1 MKLILAEYLAS
12 LKERGELDIILP
24 DLLSE
29 IGMSVFSRPAIGT
42 RQYGVDVGAEGG
54 PEDERKVF
62 LISIKPGDLRRSGW
76 NTGQQSLRASLDE
89 IREVYIPK
97 ILGKRS
103 KDLPVVIVLC
113 LGGEL
118 HEGVRT
124 EVEGYIDKYTEEG
137 RIEFDIWNG
146 DKLAG
151 LILSGVLRENVLP
164 ETWRSD
170 FRKSLAL
177 VDESDASFEH
187 FHRLMTSIG
196 DACEAAA
203 PARLTAIRQIYVGLW
218 TLYVWGRNADNIEV
232 AYLCS
237 ERAVLVAWELAKE
250 YLKSESEEARQIG
263 QSMGRLIE
271 LHVRIADDYIASY
284 VEPRAKTAY
293 GLSAAVPSHASLDV
307 NLRMF
312 DLVGRIGS
320 RGLWLLH
327 FVERLAQNGQ
337 EEDEEQVGFAV
348 QRTAQL
354 LADIIANNPILFT
367 PIKDSQAIDINIA
380 CLFLDGVGSNSVI
393 RDWIG
398 KTAEAT
404 MFAFR
409 SHGLY
414 PCIHNEYRDL
424 IDHPRQ
430 DDDYRVEATAG
441 SLLIPTLAVWAAVTR
456 DAATLGRLADF
467 VAGPYAHSTLQL
479 LYPGSD
485 TETHL
490 YRNSDAHGL
499 AFTDIEIQRSVE
511 AMLAPIKSEGEASGA
526 FTSLSAVRF
535 GLWPLVI
542 LASRHYR
549 IPVPPQFWPLEE
561 SINDKTR

>member
-1 MKLILAEYLAS
+1 MKTCEQ
-12 LKERGELDIILP
+12 R
-24 DLLSE
+24 
-29 IGMSVFSRPAIGT
+29 SR
-42 RQYGVDVGAEGG
+42 
-54 PEDERKVF
+54 
-62 LISIKPGDLRRSGW
+62 
-76 NTGQQSLRASLDE
+76 
-89 IREVYIPK
+89 
-97 ILGKRS
+97 
-103 KDLPVVIVLC
+103 
-113 LGGEL
+113 
-118 HEGVRT
+118 
-124 EVEGYIDKYTEEG
+124 GYIDRYTDEG
-137 RIEFDIWNG
+137 IEFDIWNG
-146 DKLAG
+146 DRLAG
-151 LILSGVLRENVLP
+151 LILSGVLRENALP

-177 VDESDASFEH
+177 VDEPDASFEH
-187 FHRLMTSIG
+187 FRRLVNSIG

-218 TLYVWGRNADNIEV
+218 TLYVWGRNADNIEA

-237 ERAVLVAWELAKE
+237 ERAVLIAWELSKE
-250 YLKSESEEARQIG
+250 YLKSESEEARQVR

-271 LHVRIADDYIASY
+271 LHVRIADDYITSY
-284 VEPRAKTAY
+284 VEPRAKTAH

-307 NLRMF
+307 NLRLF

-320 RGLWLLH
+320 RGLWLLNSA
-327 FVERLAQNGQ
+327 ERLGQ
-337 EEDEEQVGFAV
+337 DGKEEDEEQVGLAV

-380 CLFLDGVGSNSVI
+380 CLFLNGVGSDSVI
-393 RDWIG
+393 REWIG

-414 PCIHNEYRDL
+414 PCVHNEYRDL

-456 DAATLGRLADF
+456 DAETLGRLADF
-467 VAGPYAHSTLQL
+467 VAGDYAHSTLQL
-479 LYPGSD
+479 WYPGSD

-490 YRNSDAHGL
+490 YRGSDAHGL
-499 AFTDIEIQRSVE
+499 ADTGIEIHRSHE
-511 AMLAPIKSEGEASGA
+511 EMLAPIKLECEATGV
-526 FTSLSAVRF
+526 FTSLSAVSF
-535 GLWPLVI
+535 GLWSLVI
-542 LASRHYR
+542 LASRHHR
-549 IPVPPQFWPLEE
+549 VPVPPQFWGL
-561 SINDKTR
+561 

>member
-1 MKLILAEYLAS
+1 MKLIFVEYLAS
-12 LKERGELDIILP
+12 LKERGELDVILP

-42 RQYGVDVGAEGG
+42 RQYGVDVGAVGGAEG
-54 PEDERKVF
+54 EEKVF
-62 LISIKPGDLRRSGW
+62 LISIKPRDLKRPDW
-76 NTGQQSLRASLDE
+76 DTGQQSLRTSLNE
-89 IREVYIPK
+89 IRDVYIPK
-97 ILGKRS
+97 HLPGRY

-113 LGGEL
+113 IGGEL

-124 EVEGYIDKYTEEG
+124 NVESYIDNHTREG
-137 RIEFDIWNG
+137 LEFEVWNG
-146 DKLAG
+146 DMLAH
-151 LILSGVLRENVLP
+151 LLLSGVLRENALP

-170 FRKSLAL
+170 FRKAVAL
-177 VDESDASFEH
+177 VDEPDASFEH
-187 FHRLMTSIG
+187 FRRLVSSIS

-203 PARLTAIRQIYVGLW
+203 PAHLTAIRQIYLGLW
-218 TLYVWGRNADNIEV
+218 TLYVWGRNADNIEA

-237 ERAVLVAWELAKE
+237 ERAVLIAWELTKE
-250 YLKSESEEARQIG
+250 YFKSESEEARQIG

-271 LHVRIADDYIASY
+271 LHIRIADDYITTY
-284 VEPRAKTAY
+284 VVPRAKTPH
-293 GLSAAVPSHASLDV
+293 GLSAAVPSPASLDV
-307 NLRMF
+307 NLRLF

-320 RGLWLLH
+320 TGLWLLH
-327 FVERLAQNGQ
+327 SAGRLGQ
-337 EEDEEQVGFAV
+337 DGKEEEEEEVGLAL
-348 QRTAQL
+348 QRMAQL

-380 CLFLDGVGSNSVI
+380 CLFLKGVGSDPVI
-393 RDWIG
+393 REWIG

-414 PCIHNEYRDL
+414 PCVYNEYRDL

-430 DDDYRVEATAG
+430 DDDYRVKATAA
-441 SLLIPTLAVWAAVTR
+441 SLLIPTLAVWAAVTP
-456 DAATLGRLADF
+456 DAETLGRLADF

-490 YRNSDAHGL
+490 YRNGGVHGL
-499 AFTDIEIQRSVE
+499 NFTEIEIQRSGE
-511 AMLAPIKSEGEASGA
+511 NLLAPIKLECEASDA
-526 FTSLSAVRF
+526 FTSLSAVNF

-549 IPVPPQFWPLEE
+549 VPVPPQFWGL
-561 SINDKTR
+561 

>member
-1 MKLILAEYLAS
+1 MKLILVEYLAS
-12 LKERGELDIILP
+12 LKERGELDVILP

-54 PEDERKVF
+54 PEGECKVF

-89 IREVYIPK
+89 IQDVYIPK
-97 ILGKRS
+97 ILARRY

-118 HEGVRT
+118 HEDVRT
-124 EVEGYIDKYTEEG
+124 EVEGYIDRYTDE
-137 RIEFDIWNG
+137 RIDFDIWNG

-151 LILSGVLRENVLP
+151 LILSGVLRENALP

-177 VDESDASFEH
+177 VDEPDASFEH
-187 FHRLMTSIG
+187 FRRLMNSIG

-203 PARLTAIRQIYVGLW
+203 PARLTAIRQIYLGLW
-218 TLYVWGRNADNIEV
+218 TLYVWGRNADNIEA

-237 ERAVLVAWELAKE
+237 ERAVLIAWELTKE

-271 LHVRIADDYIASY
+271 LHVRIADDYITSY

-307 NLRMF
+307 NLRLF

-320 RGLWLLH
+320 RGLWLRHSAGHLGQDGKEEH
-327 FVERLAQNGQ
+327 EEEVRL
-337 EEDEEQVGFAV
+337 AV

-380 CLFLDGVGSNSVI
+380 CLFLNGVGSNSVI
-393 RDWIG
+393 REWIR

-414 PCIHNEYRDL
+414 PCVHNEYRDL

-456 DAATLGRLADF
+456 DAETLGRLADF
-467 VAGPYAHSTLQL
+467 VAGHYAHSTLQL
-479 LYPGSD
+479 WYPGSD

-490 YRNSDAHGL
+490 YRGSDAHGL
-499 AFTDIEIQRSVE
+499 AASGIEIHRSCE
-511 AMLAPIKSEGEASGA
+511 AMLAPIKLECDASGA
-526 FTSLSAVRF
+526 FTSLSAVSF

-542 LASRHYR
+542 LASRHHR
-549 IPVPPQFWPLEE
+549 VPVPPQFWEL
-561 SINDKTR
+561 

>member
-1 MKLILAEYLAS
+1 MKLILVEYLAS
-12 LKERGELDIILP
+12 LKERGELDVILP

-42 RQYGVDVGAEGG
+42 RQYGVDVGAVGGSEG
-54 PEDERKVF
+54 EEKVF
-62 LISIKPGDLRRSGW
+62 LISIKPGDLKRPGW
-76 NTGQQSLRASLDE
+76 DSGQQSLRASLNE
-89 IREVYIPK
+89 IRDVYIPK
-97 ILGKRS
+97 HLPGRY

-124 EVEGYIDKYTEEG
+124 NVESYIDNHTREG
-137 RIEFDIWNG
+137 LEFEVWNG
-146 DKLAG
+146 DMLAH
-151 LILSGVLRENVLP
+151 LLLSGVLRENALP

-170 FRKSLAL
+170 FRKAVAL
-177 VDESDASFEH
+177 VDEPDASFEH
-187 FHRLMTSIG
+187 FRRLVSSIS

-203 PARLTAIRQIYVGLW
+203 PARLTAIRQIYLGLW
-218 TLYVWGRNADNIEV
+218 TLYVWGRDADNIEA

-237 ERAVLVAWELAKE
+237 ERAVLIAWELTKE

-271 LHVRIADDYIASY
+271 LHVRIADDYITTY
-284 VEPRAKTAY
+284 VVPRAKTAR

-307 NLRMF
+307 NLRLF

-327 FVERLAQNGQ
+327 SAELLGRNGTEEEVRLA
-337 EEDEEQVGFAV
+337 VLRMAK
-348 QRTAQL
+348 L

-367 PIKDSQAIDINIA
+367 PIKDAQAIDINIA
-380 CLFLDGVGSNSVI
+380 CLFLNRAGSNPVI
-393 RDWIG
+393 REWIG
-398 KTAEAT
+398 KTAAAT
-404 MFAFR
+404 IFAFR

-414 PCIHNEYRDL
+414 PSVHNDYRDL
-424 IDHPRQ
+424 IDHPKQ
-430 DDDYRVEATAG
+430 DDDYRVKATAA

-456 DAATLGRLADF
+456 DAETLGRLADF
-467 VAGPYAHSTLQL
+467 VAGDYAHSTLQL

-490 YRNSDAHGL
+490 YRGSGDHGL
-499 AFTDIEIQRSVE
+499 AAPGVEIHRSYQE
-511 AMLAPIKSEGEASGA
+511 MLAPIKLECEASGA
-526 FTSLSAVRF
+526 FTSLSAVSF
-535 GLWPLVI
+535 GLWPLVV
-542 LASRHYR
+542 LASRHHR
-549 IPVPPQFWPLEE
+549 VPVPPQFWGL
-561 SINDKTR
+561 